1 MMQMD
6 TLLREMNKHILHF
19 LFNQEVFLFPLII
32 HESNP
37 CKNHLTEFGLQF
49 V

>member
-19 LFNQEVFLFPLII
+19 LFKQEVFLFPLII

-37 CKNHLTEFGLQF
+37 CKNTLTEFGLQF